1 MTLHQTMSLLQ
12 SLGSDTYK
20 SVMIK
25 HGATE
30 PFFGVKIEELK
41 KIQKKE
47 KGNQELAL
55 QLYDTGN
62 SDAMYLAGLI
72 ADGSKMIEDEL
83 QHWAEKAPWHMIS
96 EYTVPWVASEHPK
109 RWELALKWID
119 DPRETVA
126 SSGWSTLAGIASLPS
141 NLDLNEYRK
150 LLQRV
155 AESIHHAPNRV
166 RYTMNAFLINTGSY
180 IPELHKEAIQI
191 AEKIGTV
198 MVNMGATACKV
209 PSAPDYIRKTVE
221 KGQFKKKKTIKC

>member
-1 MTLHQTMSLLQ
+1 MTLQETMSLLQ
-12 SLGSDTYK
+12 SLGSNSYK

-55 QLYDTGN
+55 ELYDTGN

-72 ADGSKMIEDEL
+72 ADGSKMTEKQL
-83 QHWAEKAPWHMIS
+83 QQWAEKAPWHMIS
-96 EYTVPWVASEHPK
+96 EYTVPWVTSENAK
-109 RWELALKWID
+109 GLELALNWIE
-119 DPRETVA
+119 DPRESVA
-126 SSGWSTLAGIASLPS
+126 STGWSTLAGIASLQ
-141 NLDLNEYRK
+141 NVDIDLYRK
-150 LLQRV
+150 LLARV
-155 AESIHHAPNRV
+155 TGEIHQAPNRV
-166 RYTMNAFLINTGSY
+166 RFTMNAFLINVGSY
-180 IPELHKEAIQI
+180 VPELHKEAIQV

-198 MVNMGATACKV
+198 IVNMGDTACKV
-209 PSAPDYIRKTVE
+209 PSAGNYIRKTVE